1 MQNGICHQM
10 ILFQVERSDGKAWEE
25 PGWEVHDYISKSI
38 SLFSKSRQLLSWI
51 TEAYLLQISPLSI
64 HALTH
69 GLIHTFREAVSGE
82 YKYQVPLRF
91 DNNNIIIPPSLDTS
105 SKSLEKV
112 IYSQKPQLVTSAPII
127 AKKIQPRTLQAL
139 SMIAEMSDSE
149 YAIRLRGTYCCV
161 CTVWGVPRSFH
172 MHVKN

>member
-1 MQNGICHQM
+1 MTVKRRRGQA
-10 ILFQVERSDGKAWEE
+10 ERCMTIFPNQYHCFPSPDSCFLESLRHIYYKFHRSPFTRWLM
-25 PGWEVHDYISKSI
+25 GWFIHSKKLSLASI
-38 SLFSKSRQLLSWI
+38 N
-51 TEAYLLQISPLSI
+51 
-64 HALTH
+64 
-69 GLIHTFREAVSGE
+69 
-82 YKYQVPLRF
+82 KYRVPLRF
-91 DNNNIIIPPSLDTS
+91 NNNIIIPPSLDTS

-149 YAIRLRGTYCCV
+149 YAIKQRGTYCCA